1 MHIALIQLE
10 ISDHE
15 SKLQRLERVE
25 KLIDEINGAGL
36 IALPELWNIGFF
48 NFEDYHQQSE
58 TLQGETISR
67 MAAKAREKNAYILAG
82 SIVEKAEKR
91 FYNTTVLLNPEGK
104 ILSTYRKIHLYG
116 YGSKE
121 AKLLSPGQEV
131 VTANTDFGKV
141 GLATCYDLRFPELYR
156 RMVDQGAEI
165 FLSTAGWPY
174 PRVEHWV
181 HLHFARAI
189 ENQAYLISCN
199 SAGLQKGAQ
208 YLGRSMVIDP
218 WGVAVASAG
227 MHETVIQTKIDPHLV
242 KAVREEF
249 PPLADRKLKI

>member
-1 MHIALIQLE
+1 MRIALIQLE
-10 ISDHE
+10 INDRE
-15 SKLQRLERVE
+15 NKLQRLERVE
-25 KLIDEINGAGL
+25 KMLDEVDGAGL
-36 IALPELWNIGFF
+36 ILLPELWNIGFF
-48 NFEDYHQQSE
+48 NFDNYHRESE
-58 TLQGETISR
+58 TLQGETINR

-82 SIVEKAEKR
+82 SIVEKMEER
-91 FYNTTVLLNPEGK
+91 FYNTTVLLGPKGE

-116 YGSKE
+116 YGSRE
-121 AKLLSPGQEV
+121 SKLLTPGQEI
-131 VTANTDFGKV
+131 VTVDTDFGKV

-181 HLHFARAI
+181 YLHFARAI

-199 SAGLQKGAQ
+199 SAGLQNGAQ
-208 YLGRSMVIDP
+208 YLGRSMVLDP
-218 WGVAVASAG
+218 WGVAVVSAG
-227 MHETVIQTKIDPHLV
+227 MHEAVVQTEIDPHLV